1 MSILEYHFIC
11 DELAYLWFELADQI
25 REAWEDK
32 FLVDR
37 RLKWREELLRSILA
51 QLPLTPGATSSTP

>member
-37 RLKWREELLRSILA
+37 
-51 QLPLTPGATSSTP
+51 